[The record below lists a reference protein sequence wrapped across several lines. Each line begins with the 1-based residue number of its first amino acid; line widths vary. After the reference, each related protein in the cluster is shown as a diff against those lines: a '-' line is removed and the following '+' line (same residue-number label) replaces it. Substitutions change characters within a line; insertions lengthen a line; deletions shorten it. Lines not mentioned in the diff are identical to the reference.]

1 MVKDDGS
8 IAFGVEDEGGEGVGA
23 EMPIDD
29 CAMDDPLTHLVVVG
43 GFGAEGTPVHE
54 SVFVGFGGFDRTD
67 GLALTE
73 V

>member
-1 MVKDDGS
+1 MKDDGS
-8 IAFGVEDEGGEGVGA
+8 IAFCVEDEGCEGVGA

-29 CAMDDPLTHLVVVG
+29 CAMGDPLTHLVVVG
-43 GFGAEGTPVHE
+43 AFGAGEEPLHE

-67 GLALTE
+67 GFALTE

>member
-1 MVKDDGS
+1 MVKDDRS
-8 IAFGVEDEGGEGVGA
+8 IAFGVEDEGGEGIGA

-29 CAMDDPLTHLVVVG
+29 CAMGNPLTHLVVVG
-43 GFGAEGTPVHE
+43 GFGAGEEPLHE

-67 GLALTE
+67 GFALTE